1 MGPHNAYGALAK
13 ELGAGPEAARDVG
26 QAMAKNPVA
35 LMIPCRRVLAA
46 GGKVGGFRAR
56 RLGGQ
61 DPHARAGGRSRRG
74 GTAGTAIFRVLREAR
89 PPGSRRGKMKIEGG
103 CLCGKVRYSADVEP
117 TFVGVC
123 HCRNCQKGTGSAFS
137 VVVAPPTP
145 ALTVQGTL
153 ETFTGRGDSGKATYR
168 RFCPACGSALID
180 EAEIMPNITMIL
192 AGTLDDASWVK
203 PASEIFCD
211 SAQPWVHLG
220 GERRRS
226 SVYGGLGGSSRPP
239 RIPRGSGI
247 SL

>member
-1 MGPHNAYGALAK
+1 
-13 ELGAGPEAARDVG
+13 
-26 QAMAKNPVA
+26 
-35 LMIPCRRVLAA
+35 
-46 GGKVGGFRAR
+46 
-56 RLGGQ
+56 
-61 DPHARAGGRSRRG
+61 
-74 GTAGTAIFRVLREAR
+74 
-89 PPGSRRGKMKIEGG
+89 MKIEGG

-123 HCRNCQKGTGSAFS
+123 HCKNCQKGTGSAFS
-137 VVVAPPTP
+137 VVVALPTP

-153 ETFTGRGDSGKATYR
+153 QTFTGRGDSGKATYR

-226 SVYGGLGGSSRPP
+226 PKMPP
-239 RIPRGSGI
+239 IPAS
-247 SL
+247 